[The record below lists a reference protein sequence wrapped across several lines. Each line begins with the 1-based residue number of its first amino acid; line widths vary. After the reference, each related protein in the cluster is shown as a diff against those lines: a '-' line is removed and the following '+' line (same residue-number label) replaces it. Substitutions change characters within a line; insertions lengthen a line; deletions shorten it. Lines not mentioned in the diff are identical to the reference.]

1 MRTTSHGQ
9 QAQSLGGSLG
19 VSQSCLDLGL
29 GTLLGGHPFGAGVGP
44 GDLQRSLPT
53 AAIPWLRN
61 SGVPTDSQRRVE
73 QTSTFS
79 WTPSQYFITS
89 HTVATLSAQAP
100 TEPASWLASKIHII
114 RGIFYIDVKLHINFS
129 AQEGKKILLW
139 NSDSLPKTIS
149 IGSMHV

>member
-9 QAQSLGGSLG
+9 QPQSLG

-53 AAIPWLRN
+53 PAIPWLRN
-61 SGVPTDSQRRVE
+61 SGVPTDSQRWVK